1 MPEVEG
7 PVVGLRCEPT
17 QRQPSSATPDSL
29 TPDLG
34 PLPVLPT
41 CSAPRHRK
49 ARAPHSRRIGRR
61 RGIPHDHAAHC
72 QATTHRTGGRPTPLS
87 PWDPTVYGSTMQAVR
102 TDAFWHRPV
111 VWVRVLVLFGG
122 AAGGTTAQVA
132 PHPYRATS
140 RLYVATSSSADVR
153 SLQQAQHFV
162 QQAAESYANVATTP
176 LVLGRVTSQLHLKTA
191 PTDLRDHVSAH
202 VVPDMAVI
210 EITAS
215 DASATRSARIANA
228 VSAALIFESRAL
240 APSGVSST
248 PVRLTAIQPAR
259 PSTATREIDL
269 LAFVGLGAAGGL
281 LASLLILLIR
291 SGRPKPPRGTW
302 RLVWIPR
309 PPAETA

>member
-1 MPEVEG
+1 
-7 PVVGLRCEPT
+7 
-17 QRQPSSATPDSL
+17 
-29 TPDLG
+29 
-34 PLPVLPT
+34 
-41 CSAPRHRK
+41 
-49 ARAPHSRRIGRR
+49 
-61 RGIPHDHAAHC
+61 
-72 QATTHRTGGRPTPLS
+72 
-87 PWDPTVYGSTMQAVR
+87 MQAVR

-111 VWVRVLVLFGG
+111 VWVLVLVLFGG

-202 VVPDMAVI
+202 VVPDTAVI

-269 LAFVGLGAAGGL
+269 LACVGLGAAGGL